1 MVGRERSTKSKH
13 NIYMYIIS
21 IKSEHNI
28 YIYPDIGAKV

>member
-13 NIYMYIIS
+13 NIYINS

>member
-13 NIYMYIIS
+13 NIYIIS